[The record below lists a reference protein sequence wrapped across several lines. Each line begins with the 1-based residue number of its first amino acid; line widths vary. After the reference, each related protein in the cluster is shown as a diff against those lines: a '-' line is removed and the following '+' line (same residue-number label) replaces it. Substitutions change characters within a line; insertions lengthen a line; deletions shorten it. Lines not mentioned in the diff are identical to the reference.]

1 MSVTFMQ
8 NNCLAA
14 PGLAIKAGTSAVVKT
29 STTVKVKSLGR
40 QVSVTAGDAPSLAL
54 ASLPGPTAN
63 GTAGG
68 TPTIV
73 NNYLTIGGVSA
84 SLVSTL
90 ATNYTQCYTLCADV
104 AQTATGTVSLYWIA
118 GQPFLTSDHLPSE
131 SDFAPVPLQTS
142 VKLGYVVIKNA
153 SGSAFTQGTTALD
166 ASGITTTYIDNYG
179 QEGK

>member
-54 ASLPGPTAN
+54 ASLPGPVSN

-73 NNYLTIGGVSA
+73 NNYLTIGGVSE

-90 ATNYTQCYTLCADV
+90 ATNYI
-104 AQTATGTVSLYWIA
+104 S
-118 GQPFLTSDHLPSE
+118 
-131 SDFAPVPLQTS
+131 
-142 VKLGYVVIKNA
+142 
-153 SGSAFTQGTTALD
+153 
-166 ASGITTTYIDNYG
+166 
-179 QEGK
+179 